1 MEAVV
6 ERLARL
12 PQLGLIYRELTDFW
26 DKERKVRQDFYDSI
40 QDGQKVE
47 FINGQIIMHSPDTVR
62 HSEVRHRIA
71 ALLRVFAARHRLGKV
86 IDEKGLICLSRND
99 YMPDV
104 VFFRAETAAELTP
117 EQLQLPAPDLVV
129 EVLSP
134 STSRRDRGVKFDDYA
149 AHGVEEYWI
158 VDPAALTVECFKLG
172 LLGKYLATGKFWSR
186 QDDSVRSEAM
196 TGFVVSAR
204 AFFEDE
210 ANLEALKTL
219 LK

>member
-47 FINGQIIMHSPDTVR
+47 FINGKIIMHSPDTVR
-62 HSEVRHRIA
+62 HSQVRHRIA
-71 ALLRVFAARHRLGKV
+71 ALLRIYAVHHRLGTV
-86 IDEKGLICLSRND
+86 LDEKALICLSRND

-104 VFFRAETAAELTP
+104 VFFRTGKAAELTP
-117 EQLQLPAPDLVV
+117 EQLQLPAPDLAV

-134 STSRRDRGVKFDDYA
+134 STSRRDRGVKFNDYA
-149 AHGVEEYWI
+149 AHGVGEYWI
-158 VDPAALTVECFKLG
+158 VDPVALTVECFRLG
-172 LLGKYLATGKFWSR
+172 PLGEYLETGKFWSR
-186 QDDSVRSEAM
+186 QDHLVRSKVM
-196 TGFVVSAR
+196 KGFEVSAR

-210 ANLEALKTL
+210 ANLEAIWSIRK
-219 LK
+219 